1 MLSSAQH
8 CMDGACAMHVCKE
21 LHVLACAVTASW
33 VPAGGVGDCRWM
45 PGVSLSDKQPG
56 FIKRCADGL
65 AGCGAQP
72 SKDCVQKTLKR
83 LEDKIQGKV
92 LNQVL
97 YSMTC
102 PDRLLQ
108 QRTATALARLAREQ
122 DLKTVFVDRHGLD
135 ILLSLLTDAAREPA
149 QQREAAGAVP
159 RGCGSGF
166 EVCTLGFGSEFG
178 VTIGGGLDTL
188 LLCDA
193 ARERALQWDAVA
205 QCLESV

>member
-1 MLSSAQH
+1 MGVQTEFTNRRG
-8 CMDGACAMHVCKE
+8 DGRVGCA
-21 LHVLACAVTASW
+21 
-33 VPAGGVGDCRWM
+33 
-45 PGVSLSDKQPG
+45 
-56 FIKRCADGL
+56 
-65 AGCGAQP
+65 AQP

-102 PDRLLQ
+102 PDRLMQ

-149 QQREAAGAVP
+149 QQREAAGAGL
-159 RGCGSGF
+159 RGHG
-166 EVCTLGFGSEFG
+166 LGFS
-178 VTIGGGLDTL
+178 
-188 LLCDA
+188 
-193 ARERALQWDAVA
+193 LQS
-205 QCLESV
+205 ESVLA

>member
-1 MLSSAQH
+1 MQ
-8 CMDGACAMHVCKE
+8 VCRG
-21 LHVLACAVTASW
+21 LAPAVTASW
-33 VPAGGVGDCRWM
+33 VPAGEVCHCRWM
-45 PGVSLSDKQPG
+45 PGAT
-56 FIKRCADGL
+56 FIYMQTESIERCADGL
-65 AGCGAQP
+65 AGCAAQP

-102 PDRLLQ
+102 PDRLMQ

-149 QQREAAGAVP
+149 QQREAAGAVL
-159 RGCGSGF
+159 RVLWVRVFCLITG
-166 EVCTLGFGSEFG
+166 
-178 VTIGGGLDTL
+178 
-188 LLCDA
+188 
-193 ARERALQWDAVA
+193 AVVA
-205 QCLESV
+205 

>member
-1 MLSSAQH
+1 MWMVHAR
-8 CMDGACAMHVCKE
+8 CMYAKSCMC
-21 LHVLACAVTASW
+21 LHVLPQPLGCQQ
-33 VPAGGVGDCRWM
+33 GGVGDCRWL
-45 PGVSLSDKQPG
+45 PGVSPSDKQPG
-56 FIKRCADGL
+56 FIERCADGP
-65 AGCGAQP
+65 ARCGAQP

-102 PDRLLQ
+102 PDRLMQ

-159 RGCGSGF
+159 RGCGPGF
-166 EVCTLGFGSEFG
+166 EVCNLGFGAELWG
-178 VTIGGGLDTL
+178 YRLV
-188 LLCDA
+188 
-193 ARERALQWDAVA
+193 VA
-205 QCLESV
+205 